1 MLMSKKPGKIGGTL
15 LLCLTRPL
23 ALLPLG
29 FHRACGRVLGRFI
42 GKVVRYRRDVVMI
55 NLAKSFPEKRYD
67 ELAALCDRFYEH
79 LGTIIGEALWFGG
92 CTDAARLRRS
102 HIVEIENPE
111 LLNRFFAQGRSVC
124 TMYSHNGNWEL
135 IGGYVSYAYGEPLQ
149 IAENDICV
157 IYRKLSN
164 AAWDYFMGINRTAP
178 LADRSNYEGMV
189 ETFSALRFILKH
201 RDRTMLYN
209 FITDQFP
216 YSASSCVPV
225 GDFLGQKTLSMDGA
239 VTLAHRLSLPLLYM
253 GMEVKED
260 GNYLIRYS
268 IIAEDAS
275 QHDPGEM
282 LRKYYDLLEAD
293 IRKQPWNYLWTHKR
307 WK

>member
-1 MLMSKKPGKIGGTL
+1 
-15 LLCLTRPL
+15 
-23 ALLPLG
+23 
-29 FHRACGRVLGRFI
+29 
-42 GKVVRYRRDVVMI
+42 
-55 NLAKSFPEKRYD
+55 
-67 ELAALCDRFYEH
+67 
-79 LGTIIGEALWFGG
+79 
-92 CTDAARLRRS
+92 
-102 HIVEIENPE
+102 
-111 LLNRFFAQGRSVC
+111 
-124 TMYSHNGNWEL
+124 MYSHNGNWEL

-178 LADRSNYEGMV
+178 LADRKNYEGMV
-189 ETFSALRFILKH
+189 ESFSALRFILRH
-201 RDRTMLYN
+201 RSRTMLYN

>member
-1 MLMSKKPGKIGGTL
+1 
-15 LLCLTRPL
+15 
-23 ALLPLG
+23 
-29 FHRACGRVLGRFI
+29 
-42 GKVVRYRRDVVMI
+42 
-55 NLAKSFPEKRYD
+55 
-67 ELAALCDRFYEH
+67 
-79 LGTIIGEALWFGG
+79 
-92 CTDAARLRRS
+92 
-102 HIVEIENPE
+102 
-111 LLNRFFAQGRSVC
+111 
-124 TMYSHNGNWEL
+124 MYSHNGNWEL

-149 IAENDICV
+149 IPENDICV
-157 IYRKLSN
+157 IYRRLSN

-178 LADRSNYEGMV
+178 LADRRNYEGMV
-189 ETFSALRFILKH
+189 ETFSALRFILRH
-201 RDRTMLYN
+201 RGRTMLYN

-225 GDFLGQKTLSMDGA
+225 GNFLGQETLSMDGA

-253 GMEVKED
+253 GMRVKED

-275 QHDPGEM
+275 QHDPAQM

-293 IRKQPWNYLWTHKR
+293 IREQPWNYLWTHKR